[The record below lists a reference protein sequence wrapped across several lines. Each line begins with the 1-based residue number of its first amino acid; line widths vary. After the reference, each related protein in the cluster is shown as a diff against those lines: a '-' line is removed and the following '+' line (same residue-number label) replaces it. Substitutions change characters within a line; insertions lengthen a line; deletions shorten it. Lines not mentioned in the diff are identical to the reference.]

1 MSPAGRWRRRAGSG
15 DRRGLCRECRRGEE
29 AKGREAAAD
38 PGAAPPRG
46 AGRAA
51 GAAGRGGW
59 ERVLGGGVWK
69 PLPQAAAC
77 DDPGGK
83 EEAAGGDRLSE

>member
-1 MSPAGRWRRRAGSG
+1 MPAGKE
-15 DRRGLCRECRRGEE
+15 RGRG
-29 AKGREAAAD
+29 ARPA
-38 PGAAPPRG
+38 PAPPRG

-51 GAAGRGGW
+51 GSAGRGGW

-69 PLPQAAAC
+69 PPPQAAAC

-83 EEAAGGDRLSE
+83 EEEEAGGDRLSE